1 MPRDDAVSSPVN
13 ISSRDTA
20 MILIAILTLLLSSA
34 AGTASQDATGTAS
47 LNTMVRR
54 SGPVA
59 DLSVPLVALNPDS
72 QYSVLYSLTSL
83 TGLGPDA
90 RVEVEVRQGNA
101 VLASKTLH
109 AGDADYYVQFRV
121 PTAGRA
127 DVVARPTH
135 ASGNYELQVNRW
147 PRTALV
153 KSLPAR
159 HWQDAVKIPLGE
171 TVFASGDDE
180 SYVPLPGTPRRT
192 AGTRAAST
200 DWYQFEFTS
209 ATPKLAFFQ
218 VDLMERDQIP
228 VNVAVSRLVNGE
240 PQEFFD
246 GEDPVTLPHEAQAL
260 AGNKFTPRMLTNRG
274 TYYVAVQA
282 GHPEY
287 KLRTRMY
294 DPPPY
299 TDPQAAV
306 RTALDYILAA
316 GDSWHANTPRRGS
329 VYDRVSSVHQETSL
343 CVACHATHFPL
354 RAALYAARN
363 GYPVVQ
369 RQQLQF
375 LTERFYNNPRPFYGF
390 EQEGAVW
397 ARVIS
402 APGMVLGRM
411 SHLLDIFEDQ
421 VSGERRPGYH
431 EGIVKYLTL

>member
-1 MPRDDAVSSPVN
+1 MPRDDAVSSPAS
-13 ISSRDTA
+13 ISSGHTQ

-34 AGTASQDATGTAS
+34 TDTASQNATGTAS

-54 SGPVA
+54 TGPVA
-59 DLSVPLVALNPDS
+59 DLSVPLVALDPDS
-72 QYSVLYSLTSL
+72 QYSALYSLTSL
-83 TGLGPDA
+83 TGLGPDT
-90 RVEVEVRQGNA
+90 RVEVEVRQGNT

-121 PTAGRA
+121 PKAGRA
-127 DVVARPTH
+127 DVVVRPKH
-135 ASGNYELQVNRW
+135 ASGIYELQVNRW

-159 HWQDAVKIPLGE
+159 RWQDAVKIPLGQ

-209 ATPKLAFFQ
+209 ATPKLVFFQ

-228 VNVAVSRLVNGE
+228 VDVAVSRLVNGE

-260 AGNKFTPRMLTNRG
+260 TGNKFTPRILTDRG

-287 KLRTRMY
+287 KLRTRVEY
-294 DPPPY
+294 PPPY
-299 TDPQAAV
+299 RDP
-306 RTALDYILAA
+306 TA
-316 GDSWHANTPRRGS
+316 
-329 VYDRVSSVHQETSL
+329 
-343 CVACHATHFPL
+343 
-354 RAALYAARN
+354 AARN
-363 GYPVVQ
+363 
-369 RQQLQF
+369 
-375 LTERFYNNPRPFYGF
+375 
-390 EQEGAVW
+390 
-397 ARVIS
+397 AR
-402 APGMVLGRM
+402 
-411 SHLLDIFEDQ
+411 
-421 VSGERRPGYH
+421 
-431 EGIVKYLTL
+431 